1 MEKQEHGE
9 RLKAA
14 IARARLSRD
23 AVADAVGVKPRTVT
37 NWTSGSTMPQPEERE
52 ALRVLLPGY
61 DEAGDEVEAAI
72 RRSELIKWRQ
82 DRVLSEYERNLHEQR
97 REEVG

>member
-1 MEKQEHGE
+1 MDKQEHGD

-14 IARARLSRD
+14 IARARMSRER
-23 AVADAVGVKPRTVT
+23 VADAVGVKSRTVT
-37 NWTSGSTMPQPEERE
+37 NWTSGTTMPQPEERE
-52 ALRVLLPGY
+52 QLRVLFPGY
-61 DEAGDEVEAAI
+61 DEPGDEVESAI

-97 REEVG
+97 REETG